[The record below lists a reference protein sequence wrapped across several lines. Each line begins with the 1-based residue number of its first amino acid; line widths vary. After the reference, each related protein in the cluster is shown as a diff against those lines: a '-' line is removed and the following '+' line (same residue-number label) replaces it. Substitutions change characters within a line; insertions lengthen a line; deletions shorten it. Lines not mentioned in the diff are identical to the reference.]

1 MKKQNQKISNVIKTK
16 RIFDKKEYIYQ
27 ILENGFS
34 NKDISIGKKVL
45 NSKRITMASYTR
57 NFEAAFAKKLGVKYA
72 LMVNSGSSANLLA
85 TFAAGNPLKKNHL
98 KRGDEVLI
106 PALCWSTSIW
116 PLVQFGLKP
125 IFVDIDIKTLNIDI
139 NDLIKKITKKTKAIM
154 LINVLGISSD
164 LFKIRKIAN
173 KKKIIIIEDNCE
185 SLGSRLKGK
194 YLGTFGDYGSYSFYY
209 SHQITSGEGGMVTC
223 NKKED
228 YDILF
233 ALRSHGWLGGTRF
246 YKRNLRLY
254 NTYAKNNPKLDP
266 RYIFVNS
273 GFNLR
278 PTDIQAAIAHNQ
290 FKRLNTLKKQRNSN
304 RNLIIEKVLKSKKW
318 NNQFEFIIPPKNIE
332 PSWMGLPILL
342 SEKYKN
348 KKQKFINFLDDKG
361 IETRPII
368 SGNFANQPAAKLYNL
383 FNKDEK
389 FEKSQKIQ
397 ELGFLIGLHTKKITK
412 KNLDLIHDAFYMID
426 HL

>member
-1 MKKQNQKISNVIKTK
+1 MKKKNQILNSLIGK
-16 RIFDKKEYIYQ
+16 RYKYDL
-27 ILENGFS
+27 LENGFS
-34 NKDISIGKKVL
+34 NEDISIGKKVL

-57 NFEAAFAKKLGVKYA
+57 KFELVFARKLGAKYA

-98 KRGDEVLI
+98 NRGDEVLI

-125 IFVDIDIKTLNIDI
+125 VLVDIDIQTLNINI
-139 NDLIKKITKKTKAIM
+139 EDLIKKITKKTKAIM

-164 LFKIRKIAN
+164 LFKIKKIAN
-173 KKKIIIIEDNCE
+173 KYKLIIIEDNCE
-185 SLGSRLKGK
+185 SLGSRLKNK

-209 SHQITSGEGGMVTC
+209 SHQITSGEGGMITC

-233 ALRSHGWLGGTRF
+233 ALRSHGWLGGTRH
-246 YKRNLRLY
+246 YKRSLKSY
-254 NTYAKNNPKLDP
+254 NQYAKQNPQLDP
-266 RYIFVNS
+266 RYIFINS

-290 FKRLNTLKKQRNSN
+290 FNRLDKLKKFRNMN
-304 RNLIIEKVLKSKKW
+304 RNLLINKITKSKKW
-318 NNQFEFIIPPKNIE
+318 NNQFQFISIPKDID

-342 SEKYKN
+342 SNRFKN
-348 KKQKFINFLDDKG
+348 KKKKFMTILDKMG

-383 FNKDEK
+383 CKKNEK
-389 FEKSQKIQ
+389 FENSQKVQ
-397 ELGFLIGLHTKKITK
+397 DLGFLIGLHTRKISK
-412 KNLDLIHDAFYMID
+412 SNLKLIHDAFFMID
-426 HL
+426 QI

>member
-1 MKKQNQKISNVIKTK
+1 MKKKNQILNSLIGK
-16 RIFDKKEYIYQ
+16 RYKYDL
-27 ILENGFS
+27 LENGFS
-34 NKDISIGKKVL
+34 NEDISIGKKVL

-57 NFEAAFAKKLGVKYA
+57 KFELVFARKLGAKYA

-98 KRGDEVLI
+98 NRGDEVLI

-125 IFVDIDIKTLNIDI
+125 VLVDIDLQTLNINI
-139 NDLIKKITKKTKAIM
+139 EDLIKKITKKTKAIM

-164 LFKIRKIAN
+164 LFKIKKIAN
-173 KKKIIIIEDNCE
+173 KFKLIIIEDNCE
-185 SLGSRLKGK
+185 SLGSRLKNK

-209 SHQITSGEGGMVTC
+209 SHQITSGEGGMITC

-233 ALRSHGWLGGTRF
+233 ALRSHGWLGGTRH
-246 YKRNLRLY
+246 YKRSLKSY
-254 NTYAKNNPKLDP
+254 NQYAKQNPQLDP
-266 RYIFVNS
+266 RYIFINS

-290 FKRLNTLKKQRNSN
+290 FNRLDKLKKFRNIN
-304 RNLIIEKVLKSKKW
+304 RNLLINKITKSKKW
-318 NNQFEFIIPPKNIE
+318 NNQFQFISIPKDID

-342 SEKYKN
+342 SERFKN
-348 KKQKFINFLDDKG
+348 KKKKFMTILDKMG

-368 SGNFANQPAAKLYNL
+368 SGNFANQPAAKLYKLCKKN
-383 FNKDEK
+383 EK
-389 FEKSQKIQ
+389 FENSQKVQ
-397 ELGFLIGLHTKKITK
+397 DLGFLIGLHTRKISK
-412 KNLDLIHDAFYMID
+412 SNLKLIHDAFFMID
-426 HL
+426 QI

>member
-1 MKKQNQKISNVIKTK
+1 MKKKNQKPQYLIKNNYK
-16 RIFDKKEYIYQ
+16 YQ
-27 ILENGFS
+27 LLENGLS
-34 NKDISIGKKVL
+34 NKDIAKEKKVL
-45 NSKRITMASYTR
+45 NSKRITMASHTR
-57 NFEAAFAKKLGVKYA
+57 NFELAFAKKLGANYA

-85 TFAAGNPLKKNHL
+85 TFAAGNPLKKNCL

-125 IFVDIDIKTLNIDI
+125 VLVDIDIKTLNIDLD
-139 NDLIKKITKKTKAIM
+139 DLKRKITKKTRAIM

-164 LFKIRKIAN
+164 LFKIKKIAN
-173 KKKIIIIEDNCE
+173 KKNIILIEDNCE
-185 SLGSRLKGK
+185 SLGSKLKNK
-194 YLGTFGDYGSYSFYY
+194 YLGTFGDYGSFSFYY

-246 YKRNLRLY
+246 YKRSLKLY
-254 NTYAKNNPKLDP
+254 DKYASQNPKLDP
-266 RYIFVNS
+266 RYIFINS

-290 FKRLNTLKKQRNSN
+290 FKRLGSLKRFRNIN
-304 RNLIIEKVLKSKKW
+304 RNLIIEKIIKSKKW
-318 NNQFEFIIPPKNIE
+318 NNQFQFIITPKNID

-342 SEKYKN
+342 SEKYK
-348 KKQKFINFLDDKG
+348 
-361 IETRPII
+361 
-368 SGNFANQPAAKLYNL
+368 
-383 FNKDEK
+383 
-389 FEKSQKIQ
+389 
-397 ELGFLIGLHTKKITK
+397 K
-412 KNLDLIHDAFYMID
+412 KNKSLLIF
-426 HL
+426 

>member
-1 MKKQNQKISNVIKTK
+1 MKKKNQILNSLIGK
-16 RIFDKKEYIYQ
+16 RYKYDL
-27 ILENGFS
+27 LENGFS
-34 NKDISIGKKVL
+34 NEDISIGKKVL

-57 NFEAAFAKKLGVKYA
+57 KFELVFARKLGAKYA

-98 KRGDEVLI
+98 NRGDEVLI

-125 IFVDIDIKTLNIDI
+125 VLVDIDIQTLNINI
-139 NDLIKKITKKTKAIM
+139 EDLIKKITKKTKAIM

-164 LFKIRKIAN
+164 LFKIKKIAN
-173 KKKIIIIEDNCE
+173 KYKLIIIEDNCE
-185 SLGSRLKGK
+185 SLGSRLKNK

-209 SHQITSGEGGMVTC
+209 SHQITSGEGGMITC

-233 ALRSHGWLGGTRF
+233 ALRSHGWLGGTRH
-246 YKRNLRLY
+246 YKRSLKSY
-254 NTYAKNNPKLDP
+254 NQYAKQNPQLDP
-266 RYIFVNS
+266 RYIFINS

-290 FKRLNTLKKQRNSN
+290 FNRLDKLKKFRNIN
-304 RNLIIEKVLKSKKW
+304 RNLLLNKITKSKKW
-318 NNQFEFIIPPKNIE
+318 NNQFQFISIPKDID

-342 SEKYKN
+342 SERFKN
-348 KKQKFINFLDDKG
+348 KKKKFMTILDKMG

-368 SGNFANQPAAKLYNL
+368 SGNFANQPAAKLYKLCKKN
-383 FNKDEK
+383 EK
-389 FEKSQKIQ
+389 FENSQKVQ
-397 ELGFLIGLHTKKITK
+397 DLGFLIGLHTRKISK
-412 KNLDLIHDAFYMID
+412 SNLKLIHDAFFMID
-426 HL
+426 QI

>member
-1 MKKQNQKISNVIKTK
+1 MKKKNQILNSLIGK
-16 RIFDKKEYIYQ
+16 RYKYDL
-27 ILENGFS
+27 LENGFS
-34 NKDISIGKKVL
+34 NEDISIGKKVL

-57 NFEAAFAKKLGVKYA
+57 KFEQVFARKLGVKYA

-98 KRGDEVLI
+98 NRGDEVLI

-125 IFVDIDIKTLNIDI
+125 VLVDIDIQTLNINI
-139 NDLIKKITKKTKAIM
+139 EDLIKKITKKTKAIM

-164 LFKIRKIAN
+164 LFKIKKIAN
-173 KKKIIIIEDNCE
+173 KYKLIIIEDNCE
-185 SLGSRLKGK
+185 SLGSRLKNK

-209 SHQITSGEGGMVTC
+209 SHQITSGEGGMITC

-233 ALRSHGWLGGTRF
+233 ALRSHGWLGGTRH
-246 YKRNLRLY
+246 YKRSLKSY
-254 NTYAKNNPKLDP
+254 NQYAKQNPQLDP
-266 RYIFVNS
+266 RYIFINS

-290 FKRLNTLKKQRNSN
+290 FNRLDKLKKFRNIN
-304 RNLIIEKVLKSKKW
+304 RNLLLNKITKSKKW
-318 NNQFEFIIPPKNIE
+318 NNQFQFISIPKDID

-342 SEKYKN
+342 SERFKN
-348 KKQKFINFLDDKG
+348 KKKKFMTILDKMG

-383 FNKDEK
+383 CKKNEK
-389 FEKSQKIQ
+389 FENSQKVQ
-397 ELGFLIGLHTKKITK
+397 DLGFLIGLHTRKISK
-412 KNLDLIHDAFYMID
+412 SNLKLIHDAFFMID
-426 HL
+426 QI

>member
-1 MKKQNQKISNVIKTK
+1 MKKKNQILNSLIGK
-16 RIFDKKEYIYQ
+16 RYKYDL
-27 ILENGFS
+27 LENGFS
-34 NKDISIGKKVL
+34 NEDISIGKKVL

-57 NFEAAFAKKLGVKYA
+57 KFELVFARKLGAKYA

-98 KRGDEVLI
+98 NRGDEVLI

-125 IFVDIDIKTLNIDI
+125 VLVDIDIQTLNINI
-139 NDLIKKITKKTKAIM
+139 EDLIKKITKKTKAIM

-164 LFKIRKIAN
+164 LFKIKKIAN
-173 KKKIIIIEDNCE
+173 KYKLIIIEDNCE
-185 SLGSRLKGK
+185 SLGSRLKNK

-209 SHQITSGEGGMVTC
+209 SHQITSGEGGMITC

-233 ALRSHGWLGGTRF
+233 ALRSHGWLGGTRH
-246 YKRNLRLY
+246 YKRSLKSY
-254 NTYAKNNPKLDP
+254 NQYAKQNPQLDP
-266 RYIFVNS
+266 RYIFINS

-290 FKRLNTLKKQRNSN
+290 FNRLDKLKKFRNIN
-304 RNLIIEKVLKSKKW
+304 RNLLINKITKSKKW
-318 NNQFEFIIPPKNIE
+318 NNQFQFISIPKDID
-332 PSWMGLPILL
+332 PSWMGLSILL
-342 SEKYKN
+342 SERFKN
-348 KKQKFINFLDDKG
+348 KKKKFMTILDKMG

-368 SGNFANQPAAKLYNL
+368 SGNFANQPAAKLYKLCKKN
-383 FNKDEK
+383 EK
-389 FEKSQKIQ
+389 FENSQKVQ
-397 ELGFLIGLHTKKITK
+397 DLGFLIGLHTRKISK
-412 KNLDLIHDAFYMID
+412 SNLKLIHDAFFMID
-426 HL
+426 QI